1 MKNRYIVLA
10 VLLFWGCGNHTV
22 GYLMTQDA
30 IYIPDSLV
38 VKLVLDADEDAH
50 RIKFGIPWQSVH
62 IEGVQGT
69 MPIRYRIK
77 KIESNHGGVEFADE
91 FSMTGKGVV
100 ELPFDHTVPVGRYEI
115 SVVIENEGHR
125 HEIDST
131 LTVIVI

>member
-10 VLLFWGCGNHTV
+10 VLLCCGCGNHTV

-38 VKLVLDADEDAH
+38 VKSVLDAEEDAH

-62 IEGVQGT
+62 MEGVQGT
-69 MPIRYRIK
+69 MPVRYRIR
-77 KIESNHGGVEFADE
+77 KIESNHGKMGFADE

-115 SVVIENEGHR
+115 SVIIENEGHR
-125 HEIDST
+125 HELDSM
-131 LTVIVI
+131 LTMIVI